1 MSDDSNPNDQDTNG
15 DAYVSATANY
25 NRTVM
30 ADKSE
35 TQLKLLEQAR
45 RLSNNLRVADSVS
58 EKNPSN
64 SRLVQTSKRD
74 EILRGRSGS
83 QGSKTNVI
91 AAPAGFLKQSKPAS
105 TAGSRAIHLEMP
117 EEFLQDRFK
126 SNTVQRNNQVQSE
139 LRMSLKERSPLVAS
153 SEFKQHSLASGLRTI
168 DKPLMVPGSSD

>member
-91 AAPAGFLKQSKPAS
+91 AAQF
-105 TAGSRAIHLEMP
+105 I
-117 EEFLQDRFK
+117 
-126 SNTVQRNNQVQSE
+126 
-139 LRMSLKERSPLVAS
+139 LRCRKNSCKIAS
-153 SEFKQHSLASGLRTI
+153 SRTLCSAITRFNPSFGCLLKKGPRWWPAQSSSSIVLPAVSAPLISL
-168 DKPLMVPGSSD
+168 